1 MAAPTAAPFDWKNLS
16 QRSVASVKADLL
28 PKSIE
33 LPALP
38 HAVTEFVQA
47 SANPDQS
54 IADLAKI
61 IEKDSALTVEL
72 LRHVNSAMYA
82 SSSPIRS
89 VKGAINQIGLRIA
102 KMHLMAVGMKAAN
115 RALKTKLINQ
125 RNFWNESLQK
135 ALFAKEIAT
144 RMHLDPGLA
153 FLGGLLQDFLLPV
166 LTNTFDKQY
175 LEYMDTSSTPGQ
187 GRYLVDWEREVF
199 GWDHASAGAYYAAQW
214 KFPDDLLCA
223 IFFHHS
229 LESTLQE
236 PNAEFFKLFPVALAS
251 LLPDQLHQSPR
262 GFQTLIKVA
271 RQCRAIELESVC
283 RAVDEEQMKL
293 AEGYEIP
300 NHLTQLLLQTQRTM
314 DQSDT

>member
-1 MAAPTAAPFDWKNLS
+1 MAAVTAAPFDWKNLS
-16 QRSVASVKADLL
+16 QRSVASVKSDLL
-28 PKSIE
+28 PKAIE

-47 SANPDQS
+47 SANPEHN

-82 SSSPIRS
+82 SNTPIRS
-89 VKGAINQIGLRIA
+89 VKGAISQVGLKIA

-135 ALFAKEIAT
+135 GLFAKEIAT

-175 LEYMDTSSTPGQ
+175 LEYMDTSSAPGQ
-187 GRYLVDWEREVF
+187 GRNLVDWEREVF

-236 PNAEFFKLFPVALAS
+236 PNAEFFNLFPVALAS
-251 LLPDQLHQSPR
+251 LLPDQLHQSPK

-300 NHLTQLLLQTQRTM
+300 NHLTQLLQQTQRTM
-314 DQSDT
+314 DQSNI

>member
-1 MAAPTAAPFDWKNLS
+1 MAAVTAAPFDWKNLS
-16 QRSVASVKADLL
+16 LRSVASVKADLL
-28 PKSIE
+28 PKAIE

-47 SANPDQS
+47 SANPDYS

-82 SSSPIRS
+82 SSTPIRS
-89 VKGAINQIGLRIA
+89 VKGAITQVGLKIA

-135 ALFAKEIAT
+135 GLFAKEIAT

-175 LEYMDTSSTPGQ
+175 LEYMDTSSALGQ
-187 GRYLVDWEREVF
+187 GRNLVDWEREVF
-199 GWDHASAGAYYAAQW
+199 GWDHASAGAY
-214 KFPDDLLCA
+214 
-223 IFFHHS
+223 
-229 LESTLQE
+229 
-236 PNAEFFKLFPVALAS
+236 
-251 LLPDQLHQSPR
+251 
-262 GFQTLIKVA
+262 
-271 RQCRAIELESVC
+271 
-283 RAVDEEQMKL
+283 
-293 AEGYEIP
+293 
-300 NHLTQLLLQTQRTM
+300 
-314 DQSDT
+314 

>member
-1 MAAPTAAPFDWKNLS
+1 MAALTAAPFDWKNLS
-16 QRSVASVKADLL
+16 QRSVASVKANLL

-47 SANPDQS
+47 SAKPDYS

-89 VKGAINQIGLRIA
+89 IKGAINQIGLRIT
-102 KMHLMAVGMKAAN
+102 KMHLMAVGMNAAN

-125 RNFWNESLQK
+125 RNFWNESLQR

-166 LTNTFDKQY
+166 LTNTFNKQY
-175 LEYMDTSSTPGQ
+175 LEYMDTSPTPGQ
-187 GRYLVDWEREVF
+187 GRNLVDWEREVF

-229 LESTLQE
+229 LVIFYCY
-236 PNAEFFKLFPVALAS
+236 N
-251 LLPDQLHQSPR
+251 
-262 GFQTLIKVA
+262 
-271 RQCRAIELESVC
+271 
-283 RAVDEEQMKL
+283 
-293 AEGYEIP
+293 IP
-300 NHLTQLLLQTQRTM
+300 
-314 DQSDT
+314 

>member
-1 MAAPTAAPFDWKNLS
+1 MAAVTAAPFDWKNLS

-28 PKSIE
+28 PKAIE

-47 SANPDQS
+47 SANPDYS

-61 IEKDSALTVEL
+61 VEKDSALTVEL

-82 SSSPIRS
+82 SSTPIRS
-89 VKGAINQIGLRIA
+89 VKGAITQVGLKIA

-135 ALFAKEIAT
+135 GLFAKEIAT

-175 LEYMDTSSTPGQ
+175 LEYMDTSSAPGQ
-187 GRYLVDWEREVF
+187 GRNLVDWEREVF

-223 IFFHHS
+223 IFYHHS

-251 LLPDQLHQSPR
+251 LLPDQLHQSPK

-314 DQSDT
+314 EQSNI

>member
-1 MAAPTAAPFDWKNLS
+1 MAAVTAAPFDWKNLS

-28 PKSIE
+28 PKAIE

-47 SANPDQS
+47 SANPDYS

-82 SSSPIRS
+82 SSTPIRS
-89 VKGAINQIGLRIA
+89 VKGAISQVGLKIA
-102 KMHLMAVGMKAAN
+102 RMHLMAVGMKAAN

-135 ALFAKEIAT
+135 GLFAKEIAT

-175 LEYMDTSSTPGQ
+175 LEYMDTSSAPGQ
-187 GRYLVDWEREVF
+187 GRNLVDWEREVF

-236 PNAEFFKLFPVALAS
+236 PNAEFFNLFPVALAS
-251 LLPDQLHQSPR
+251 LLPDQLHQSPK

-283 RAVDEEQMKL
+283 KAVDEEQMKL

-314 DQSDT
+314 DQSQA